1 MNSCNFLVHSA
12 SSVKQSDLEILE
24 AKLESLIFEVSTLKK
39 KVILLIEFDRIVMIE
54 FPLTNFLS
62 KIGC

>member
-39 KVILLIEFDRIVMIE
+39 KVILLIVKFLCEMIE